1 MHPSRAEPV
10 QAMCRFIEDGVSLR
24 PPLRQYPEGMA
35 DPSLQVLTAMITP
48 AVLIS
53 GAGTLLMST
62 SSRLGRVTDR
72 VRQLTARFKVL
83 VTEDGRQEG
92 LAREEKR
99 LIVKQLPR
107 LARRSRI
114 IVRAMTA
121 LYLAVALL
129 VLTSILIGGSALL
142 GQDAGLLPVMIAI
155 AGSGSLAYGAL
166 LLSFETRLSA
176 STTREEMKFLVS
188 LGEHYAG
195 LYDERLMKEVGEKLD
210 V

>member
-1 MHPSRAEPV
+1 
-10 QAMCRFIEDGVSLR
+10 
-24 PPLRQYPEGMA
+24 MA
-35 DPSLQVLTAMITP
+35 DTNLQVLTAMITP

-83 VTEDGRQEG
+83 VTEGGRLEP
-92 LAREEKR
+92 LARDEKR
-99 LIVKQLPR
+99 MIVQQLPR

-129 VLTSILIGGSALL
+129 VLTSILIGGGALL
-142 GQDAGLLPVMIAI
+142 GVAAGPLPILLAI
-155 AGSGSLAYGAL
+155 AGAGSLAYGAL

-176 STTREEMKFLVS
+176 RTTKEEMQFLVN
-188 LGEHYAG
+188 LGQHYAS
-195 LYDERLMKEVGEKLD
+195 LYDETLIREVSPD
-210 V
+210 VR

>member
-1 MHPSRAEPV
+1 
-10 QAMCRFIEDGVSLR
+10 
-24 PPLRQYPEGMA
+24 MA
-35 DPSLQVLTAMITP
+35 DANLQVLTAMITP

-83 VTEDGRQEG
+83 VTDEGRAEA
-92 LAREEKR
+92 LARDEKR
-99 LIVKQLPR
+99 LIVQQLPR

-129 VLTSILIGGSALL
+129 VLTSILIGGSALI
-142 GQDAGLLPVMIAI
+142 GEAAGPFPVIIAI
-155 AGSGSLAYGAL
+155 AGAAALAYGAL

-176 STTREEMKFLVS
+176 RTTREEMQFLVN

-195 LYDERLMKEVGEKLD
+195 LYDEALIRSAREGVEESR
-210 V
+210 

>member
-1 MHPSRAEPV
+1 
-10 QAMCRFIEDGVSLR
+10 
-24 PPLRQYPEGMA
+24 MA
-35 DPSLQVLTAMITP
+35 DASLQVLSAMITP

-72 VRQLTARFKVL
+72 VRHLTARFKVL
-83 VTEDGRQEG
+83 VTPQGQAEP

-99 LIVKQLPR
+99 MIVQQLPR

-142 GQDAGLLPVMIAI
+142 GRTPGPAAVVLAI
-155 AGSGSLAYGAL
+155 TGAAALAYGAL

-176 STTREEMKFLVS
+176 RTTREEMKFLVG

-195 LYDERLMKEVGEKLD
+195 LYTENREAGQDDSGIQR
-210 V
+210 

>member
-1 MHPSRAEPV
+1 
-10 QAMCRFIEDGVSLR
+10 
-24 PPLRQYPEGMA
+24 
-35 DPSLQVLTAMITP
+35 MITP

-114 IVRAMTA
+114 IVRAMTS

-129 VLTSILIGGSALL
+129 VLTSILIGSSSLL
-142 GQDAGLLPVMIAI
+142 NRTAGLLPIVIAI
-155 AGSGSLAYGAL
+155 AGSACLAYGAL

-176 STTREEMKFLVS
+176 STTREEMKFLVT

-195 LYDERLMKEVGEKLD
+195 LYDERLMKEVGQELD
-210 V
+210 A